1 MFCLQGQ
8 SLFVHIFVGHIKGF
22 NTLSLEPRSM
32 PLLQFR
38 KDHLRL
44 WMMKIDI
51 KHLIADPTEC
61 AMELFNIARSR
72 FCENGVRHP
81 EGDQFS
87 FFFVHPSFKD
97 QSGQAM
103 LELAHDVPLSEQALP
118 IVAFQETN

>member
-1 MFCLQGQ
+1 
-8 SLFVHIFVGHIKGF
+8 
-22 NTLSLEPRSM
+22 
-32 PLLQFR
+32 
-38 KDHLRL
+38 
-44 WMMKIDI
+44 MMKIDI

-103 LELAHDVPLSEQALP
+103 LELAHDVHYPNKPCPSWLFKKP
-118 IVAFQETN
+118 IEVMTRTAEFPTDW